1 MESRLG
7 YAEGKNLI
15 IEWRYADC
23 DYTRFK
29 SDAKALS
36 RCDAAPAGCGDCP

>member
-7 YAEGKNLI
+7 YSEGKNLI
-15 IEWRYADC
+15 IEWRSADG

-36 RCDAAPAGCGDCP
+36 RCDAAPPGCGDCP